1 MNDSILLCRDIEIIH
16 RLTLLWQMLSLI
28 LETALH
34 EANDQ
39 IIYAGLKDDFDSGR
53 PEKNLNSF
61 YLSLFVNLKT

>member
-28 LETALH
+28 LETSLH

-39 IIYAGLKDDFDSGR
+39 IIYADLKDALILEGR
-53 PEKNLNSF
+53 K
-61 YLSLFVNLKT
+61 KI

>member
-1 MNDSILLCRDIEIIH
+1 
-16 RLTLLWQMLSLI
+16 MLSLI
-28 LETALH
+28 LKTALH

>member
-53 PEKNLNSF
+53 PEKI
-61 YLSLFVNLKT
+61 

>member
-1 MNDSILLCRDIEIIH
+1 MLKEVLIGKAKEFLL
-16 RLTLLWQMLSLI
+16 LSLI

-61 YLSLFVNLKT
+61 YLSLFVNLRT